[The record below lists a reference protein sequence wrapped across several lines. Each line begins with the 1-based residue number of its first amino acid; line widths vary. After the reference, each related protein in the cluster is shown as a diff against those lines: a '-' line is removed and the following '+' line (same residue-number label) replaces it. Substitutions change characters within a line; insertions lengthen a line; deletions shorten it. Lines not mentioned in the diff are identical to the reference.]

1 MIERCLV
8 ETQDGDVAVELHHNK
23 GVSTTV
29 LTVFVP
35 GAPRDGS
42 STRVTSGWESAIT
55 EAVKRPD
62 AAFVTFNYVG
72 TGASAGQMSDTSI
85 ASRRSQVEAVVRFAR
100 AGTQACCLVFVGC
113 SMGGH
118 IVATLAR
125 KCKADGVALVVPA
138 AYGSRA
144 EAINFGPRL
153 TAELR
158 RPHSWRDSPALVEY
172 RLFSGRKLL
181 IAPRDDEVVPS
192 EITNTYADYTDK
204 EFVWRPTGVSH
215 RFLVCLTAEDQA
227 AAEVSIKRVAAFVE
241 LCVSG
246 ASSAHPPSTEAGAV
260 A

>member
-8 ETQDGDVAVELHHNK
+8 ETQDGNVAAELHRNQ
-23 GVSTTV
+23 GVGTRV

-35 GAPRDGS
+35 GAPRNAS
-42 STRVTSGWESAIT
+42 QTRVTSGWESAIT
-55 EAVKRPD
+55 EAVQQPD

-72 TGASAGQMSDTSI
+72 IGASAGRMSDTSI
-85 ASRRSQVEAVVRFAR
+85 ATRRSQVQAIIRYAHDATEAR
-100 AGTQACCLVFVGC
+100 CLVLVGC

-144 EAINFGPRL
+144 EGVNFGPRL

-158 RPHSWRDSPALVEY
+158 RPHSWRDSPALAEY

-181 IAPRDDEVVPS
+181 IAPQDDEVVPA
-192 EITNTYADYTDK
+192 EITDTYADSTDK
-204 EFVWRPTGVSH
+204 KFVWRPTGVSH
-215 RFLVCLTAEDQA
+215 RFLACLTAEDQA
-227 AAEVSIKRVAAFVE
+227 ATEESIKRIAAFVE
-241 LCVSG
+241 LCASE